1 MSELAAFLV
10 DEVIP
15 HVPIRQVVLSF
26 PFPVR
31 LWISKSPKLQT
42 QLLTITIRAYSHLLR
57 KKAKAQ
63 GLTQKLQHAV
73 VTVIQR
79 FGGSINLNP
88 HFHSLWV
95 DGLYDVS
102 QKDPVFVEL
111 PLPTDDE
118 IRELVEIISNRI
130 IRCLKRKGYR
140 VDEFSGEQQE
150 NDEMFEEVQS
160 ASVQSIIALGERRG
174 KKVRRLGMVEAGSFE
189 GAVLEGPRCASHKG
203 FSLHANL
210 SCSAEERD
218 KLEHMARYIARPP
231 IAIDRLHLRPDGLI
245 TYRLRKRYR
254 DGTELLLF
262 SPMELMEKLAALV
275 PRPRIHGTR
284 YHGLFAPHSKSRSK
298 IVLGDKKKETAPTDS
313 PLDKV
318 KSKSRMSW
326 AKLMNRVFKVD
337 VTLCRFCR
345 GEIKVV
351 AAIMERTAI
360 EKILSHLGLPTE
372 PPAICPARS
381 PPQQV
386 FDTF

>member
-174 KKVRRLGMVEAGSFE
+174 KKA
-189 GAVLEGPRCASHKG
+189 
-203 FSLHANL
+203 
-210 SCSAEERD
+210 
-218 KLEHMARYIARPP
+218 
-231 IAIDRLHLRPDGLI
+231 
-245 TYRLRKRYR
+245 
-254 DGTELLLF
+254 
-262 SPMELMEKLAALV
+262 
-275 PRPRIHGTR
+275 
-284 YHGLFAPHSKSRSK
+284 
-298 IVLGDKKKETAPTDS
+298 
-313 PLDKV
+313 
-318 KSKSRMSW
+318 
-326 AKLMNRVFKVD
+326 
-337 VTLCRFCR
+337 
-345 GEIKVV
+345 
-351 AAIMERTAI
+351 
-360 EKILSHLGLPTE
+360 
-372 PPAICPARS
+372 
-381 PPQQV
+381 
-386 FDTF
+386 